1 MVMERDFI
9 GYGQNAPKVEWPNGE
24 RLAVSVVVNY
34 EEGSEYSVLDGD
46 SQGEGPSV
54 VKPGDRDL
62 YMESNFEYGSR
73 AGVWRIFK
81 ILDDYSVKST
91 FFVCALA
98 LERNPDVAKEI
109 VNRGHDIVGHGYRW
123 EEYHSMDRETEK
135 KTISKAVE
143 SIQRTTG
150 QRPIGWYTRSS
161 PSVNTRELLVEEGG
175 FVYDCNSY
183 ADDIPFYATVKD
195 RKWLVVP
202 YTLEVNDYQF
212 HQGLISRPS
221 DFYEIMRSAF
231 DRLYEEGAT
240 HPKMMSIG
248 LHCRMVGRPARA
260 LALAQFL
267 EYAKSKSGV
276 WFAGRNEIANWW
288 LNKYPSA

>member
-1 MVMERDFI
+1 MERDFI
-9 GYGQNAPKVEWPNGE
+9 GYGQNVPRVEWPNGE

-46 SQGEGPSV
+46 SQGEGPPV
-54 VKPGDRDL
+54 VKAGDRDL

-81 ILDDYSVKST
+81 ILDDYDVKST

-135 KTISKAVE
+135 NTISKAVE
-143 SIQRTTG
+143 SIKRTTG

-175 FVYDCNSY
+175 FAYDCNSY

-202 YTLEVNDYQF
+202 YTQEVNDYQF
-212 HQGLISRPS
+212 HQGLIVRPS

-267 EYAKSKSGV
+267 EYAKTKSGV

-288 LNKYPSA
+288 LNRYPST

>member
-175 FVYDCNSY
+175 FLYDCNSY

-288 LNKYPSA
+288 LNKYPST

>member
-24 RLAVSVVVNY
+24 RLAVSIVVNY

-81 ILDDYSVKST
+81 ILDDYNVKST

-288 LNKYPSA
+288 LNKYPST

>member
-175 FVYDCNSY
+175 FLYDCNSY

>member
-24 RLAVSVVVNY
+24 RLAVSIVVNY

-175 FVYDCNSY
+175 FLYDCNSY

>member
-175 FVYDCNSY
+175 FLYDCNSY

-202 YTLEVNDYQF
+202 YPLEVNDYQF

>member
-9 GYGQNAPKVEWPNGE
+9 GYGQNVPRVEWPNGE

-46 SQGEGPSV
+46 SQGEGPPV
-54 VKPGDRDL
+54 VKAGDRDL

-81 ILDDYSVKST
+81 ILDDYDVKST

-135 KTISKAVE
+135 NTISKAVE
-143 SIQRTTG
+143 SIKRTTG

-175 FVYDCNSY
+175 FAYDCNSY

-202 YTLEVNDYQF
+202 YTQEVNDYQF
-212 HQGLISRPS
+212 HQGLIVRPS

-267 EYAKSKSGV
+267 EYAKTKSGV

-288 LNKYPSA
+288 LNRYPST